1 MELPGTW
8 QSVRL
13 GDVVDIGSQ
22 QVDPASQPSQTFF
35 YVQMEDVAPGQGR
48 LLDIHQVLGDKIGSS
63 KTTFNAGDVVYGRL
77 RPYLRKVFVAD
88 RDGIAVTDL
97 IPLRSRGGIEP
108 GFLRDYLLSP
118 FHSKYIGPLMAGIRM
133 PRLRTSDL
141 EVMPLPLPPLN
152 EQRRIVARLEELTA
166 RTKAARGALEAIPPL
181 LDRFRQSVLA
191 AAFRGDLT
199 ADWRAQNP
207 DVEPASELL
216 KRIRVERRRRW
227 EEAEIEKMRA
237 KGKVPGDDRWKA
249 RYVEPEGVDA
259 EGLPELPEGWV
270 WTTVEQAA
278 FVNLGRQRSPR
289 NHNGP
294 HMRPYLRAANVTWTG
309 IDISDVREMNFD
321 PTEVTGYLLE
331 PGDILLSEG
340 SGSAR
345 EVGKPAVF
353 RGEVTGCCFQ
363 NTLVRVR
370 CPVLALVEWLH
381 LHFLC
386 DALSGRFASL
396 SRGIGIHHIGR
407 EGIAQWPVA
416 IPPLEEQRRI
426 LASVGQALESTE
438 VTVTKVSAISTAL
451 DHLHQSLLSKAF
463 RGELVPQDPTDE
475 PASVLLER
483 IRKEREAAGGGG
495 RPKRGRKAKQES
507 SRAGVPI
514 LAEESPVRLAE
525 SEV

>member
-1 MELPGTW
+1 MGGRLPEGWAWTTLGEITRSMRNGVYKPASSYSPDGTITLRMYNIQGGELVLRDLKRVLLSDQELEDFGLLPGDILVNRVN
-8 QSVRL
+8 SSELVGKSCVVPRGLGPLAFESKNIRVRL
-13 GDVVDIGSQ
+13 AEAMSSRYVGAWLQTPQVGTEFSQ
-22 QVDPASQPSQTFF
+22 QCKQTTGMATLD
-35 YVQMEDVAPGQGR
+35 QGQLA
-48 LLDIHQVLGDKIGSS
+48 LLDV
-63 KTTFNAGDVVYGRL
+63 
-77 RPYLRKVFVAD
+77 
-88 RDGIAVTDL
+88 
-97 IPLRSRGGIEP
+97 
-108 GFLRDYLLSP
+108 
-118 FHSKYIGPLMAGIRM
+118 
-133 PRLRTSDL
+133 
-141 EVMPLPLPPLN
+141 PLPPAR

-166 RTKAARGALEAIPPL
+166 RTNAARAALEAIPPL

-199 ADWRAQNP
+199 ADWRAKTP

-227 EEAEIEKMRA
+227 EEAELEKMRA

-259 EGLPELPEGWV
+259 EGLPELPEGWA
-270 WTTVEQAA
+270 WATVEQAA
-278 FVNLGRQRSPR
+278 FVNLGRQRSPK
-289 NHNGP
+289 NHNGQ
-294 HMRPYLRAANVTWTG
+294 HMRPYLRAANVTWSG

-340 SGSAR
+340 SGSAS

-353 RGEVTGCCFQ
+353 RGEVSGCCFQ

-381 LHFLC
+381 LHFLG

-407 EGIAQWPVA
+407 EGVAQWPVA

-426 LASVGQALESTE
+426 LASVGQALESME
-438 VTVTKVSAISTAL
+438 VTVGNVNAISTAL
-451 DHLHQSLLSKAF
+451 TTLHQSLLSKAF

-495 RPKRGRKAKQES
+495 RPKRGRKAK
-507 SRAGVPI
+507 
-514 LAEESPVRLAE
+514 
-525 SEV
+525 

>member
-48 LLDIHQVLGDKIGSS
+48 LLDIHQVLGDEIGSS

-166 RTKAARGALEAIPPL
+166 RTNAARAALEAIPPL

-216 KRIRVERRRRW
+216 KRIHAERRRRW
-227 EEAEIEKMRA
+227 EEAELEKMRA

-270 WTTVEQAA
+270 WIRMGEAGLWRTGGTPARGVDSYFGGHIPWVKTGDLADGPVINIEETLTDEGIQNSNAEVCPPGTLLVAMYGATIGKLGMLVEPAATNQACA
-278 FVNLGRQRSPR
+278 ALLPDDSSPVRRKFLFWYIYAQRGNLRRLGQGGAQPNISQAL
-289 NHNGP
+289 
-294 HMRPYLRAANVTWTG
+294 LRDFPAPIPPVQEQLA
-309 IDISDVREMNFD
+309 ILKI
-321 PTEVTGYLLE
+321 LE
-331 PGDILLSEG
+331 ALDAS
-340 SGSAR
+340 S
-345 EVGKPAVF
+345 
-353 RGEVTGCCFQ
+353 
-363 NTLVRVR
+363 
-370 CPVLALVEWLH
+370 LALEE
-381 LHFLC
+381 
-386 DALSGRFASL
+386 DA
-396 SRGIGIHHIGR
+396 SRAR
-407 EGIAQWPVA
+407 QQ
-416 IPPLEEQRRI
+416 L
-426 LASVGQALESTE
+426 T
-438 VTVTKVSAISTAL
+438 T
-451 DHLHQSLLSKAF
+451 LHQSLLAKAF
-463 RGELVPQDPTDE
+463 RGELVPQDPADE

-483 IRKEREAAGGGG
+483 IRKEREAAGANGQS
-495 RPKRGRKAKQES
+495 RRGRKAKQS
-507 SRAGVPI
+507 
-514 LAEESPVRLAE
+514 
-525 SEV
+525 

>member
-207 DVEPASELL
+207 DVEPAEALL
-216 KRIRVERRRRW
+216 KRIRAERRRRW
-227 EEAEIEKMRA
+227 EEAELEKMRA

-259 EGLPELPEGWV
+259 EGLPDLPLGWV
-270 WTTVEQAA
+270 WATVGEVSEIEGGIQKQPSRRTGRDSFPFLRVANVFWGRLDLEEVHQIELFDGELERLRLHEGDLLVVEGNGSPTEVGRMA
-278 FVNLGRQRSPR
+278 IWDGSIEDCVHQNHLIRVRALGGISPHFMSHFWSSPVGRQRV
-289 NHNGP
+289 
-294 HMRPYLRAANVTWTG
+294 AQEAQTTTG
-309 IDISDVREMNFD
+309 LYNLSKGKVSKLPVPLAPIAEQDALLAHLV
-321 PTEVTGYLLE
+321 PLLE
-331 PGDILLSEG
+331 FSRSVEGLSC
-340 SGSAR
+340 SS
-345 EVGKPAVF
+345 
-353 RGEVTGCCFQ
+353 Q
-363 NTLVRVR
+363 
-370 CPVLALVEWLH
+370 VEL
-381 LHFLC
+381 
-386 DALSGRFASL
+386 
-396 SRGIGIHHIGR
+396 
-407 EGIAQWPVA
+407 
-416 IPPLEEQRRI
+416 
-426 LASVGQALESTE
+426 T
-438 VTVTKVSAISTAL
+438 T
-451 DHLHQSLLSKAF
+451 LHQSLLSKAF

-495 RPKRGRKAKQES
+495 RPKRGRKAK
-507 SRAGVPI
+507 
-514 LAEESPVRLAE
+514 
-525 SEV
+525 